1 MENENAI
8 VAPGVITPDQEIIK
22 PELWVPD
29 INLITESEHVRQE
42 TEWLRKKSGYNGKKP
57 TELGI
62 DAYRFSSQL
71 HPKFFEGRIPPA
83 VPLDS
88 IENIEWY
95 EEQLKRCVYGFEY
108 RGQRITG
115 DHYWFLNMFPFL
127 VAKLNKLGKITNEFD
142 VNFAYYA
149 GMHDYVFKTI
159 EQAQYEGKGFLWMS
173 GRGSGK
179 TYIVLSILAKIY
191 HLKPKSHGMVS
202 ASNSGHATESF
213 TKLLQALDAIG
224 EVHPTLALHRLTDT
238 KSLIES
244 GQEIMRDGIKYKEGS
259 RSRLQKIIYGDNPGA
274 TRGSRPDVQLMEET
288 GDWGKGLG
296 DLKSCI
302 GASIGSWRVG
312 SINKCRVFMIGTGG
326 SVASDQ
332 IKDVFKNPDAYSLLT
347 FKDFAPK
354 SCFFLPAHYF
364 LGGQGWEETSVN
376 NNEGAKAYL
385 EAERLR
391 TKDDMEIHNKIVQ
404 EFPFTIEEVFR
415 KNGTNNF
422 NQRKIAEQWTAL
434 HYELQEHIPEKG
446 FLTWIKSPSGS
457 IKGVKW
463 EKNPEGNI
471 EILEHPYKGQ
481 SGREVFT
488 DLYVGGVDSIDQGV
502 MDSTSIKNRSS
513 LACLIKKRII
523 DGKFFSQTSNIYVA
537 KYIGRSL
544 DVRWDYEETLK
555 LAMYYNAKM
564 NIEYT
569 KIGVVNYFREAKQYH
584 RLLKRPLVAMPS
596 KGDGLNKFIGLQKDQ
611 SNLIGTPATTGVIDH
626 QDGKIKEYIEDYYN
640 NIFFMDVLEQLRDY
654 QREDRRKYDL
664 VIAMG
669 LCELADEDMFGIA
682 ARGEDS
688 PTSEFVPFGWFVDDH
703 GRKKFGKIP
712 GKSSPEKVALNKPGQ
727 MSMATWIDM
736 SGKPR
741 FDDNFEIGDADDL
754 PINKSS
760 SSQEEQI

>member
-1 MENENAI
+1 MENVDGI
-8 VAPGVITPDQEIIK
+8 VIK
-22 PELWVPD
+22 PGMWLPD
-29 INLITESEHVRQE
+29 PELITQSEQVRQE
-42 TEWLRKKSGYNGKKP
+42 MEWLRKKSGYDGLRP
-57 TELGI
+57 TQLGI
-62 DAYRFSSQL
+62 DAYRYVSKL
-71 HPKFFEGRIPPA
+71 HPKFFEGRTPPV

-88 IENIEWY
+88 VENIEWY

-108 RGQRITG
+108 KGQRITG

-127 VAKLNKLGKITNEFD
+127 VAKKNKAGKITNEFD
-142 VNFAYYA
+142 IDFPYWA
-149 GMHDYVFKTI
+149 GMHDYVFKSI
-159 EQAQYEGKGFLWMS
+159 EEAHYEGKGFLWMS

-179 TYIVLSILAKIY
+179 TYVILAILAKIY
-191 HLKPKSHGMVS
+191 HLKAKSHSMVS
-202 ASNSGHATESF
+202 ASNSAHATESF
-213 TKLLQALDAIG
+213 TKLLQALDAIA
-224 EVHPTLALHRLTDT
+224 EVHPTLALHRLQDT
-238 KSLIES
+238 KGLIES
-244 GQEIMRDGIKYKEGS
+244 GQEIVRDGIKYKEGP
-259 RSRLQKIIYGDNPGA
+259 RSRLQKVIYGDNPGA
-274 TRGSRPDVQLMEET
+274 TRGSRPDAQLMEEV
-288 GDWGKGLG
+288 GDWATGKG

-332 IKDVFKNPDAYSLLT
+332 IKDVFVNPEAYNLLQ

-354 SCFFLPAHYF
+354 SCFFLPANYF
-364 LGGQGWEETSVN
+364 LGGQGWEETGVN
-376 NNEGAKAYL
+376 NNDSAKAYL
-385 EAERLR
+385 DAERVR

-422 NQRKIAEQWTAL
+422 NQRHIAEQWARL
-434 HYELQEHIPEKG
+434 HYEWKERRPEKG
-446 FLTWIKSPSGS
+446 FLTWIKSPGGS

-471 EILEHPYKGQ
+471 EILEHPYKGA
-481 SGREVFT
+481 SGREVFQ
-488 DLYVGGVDSIDQGV
+488 DLYVGGVDSIDQGIA
-502 MDSTSIKNRSS
+502 DSTSIKNRSS
-513 LACLIKKRII
+513 LACLIKKRIV
-523 DGKFFSQTSNIYVA
+523 DGKFFSQTSNLYVA
-537 KYIGRSL
+537 KYIGRSI

-555 LAMYYNAKM
+555 LSMYYNAKM

-596 KGDGLNKFIGLQKDQ
+596 KGEKIAGLQKDQ
-611 SNLIGTPATTGVIDH
+611 SNLIGTPASTNVIDH
-626 QDGKIKEYIEDYYN
+626 QDGKVKEYIEDYYAH
-640 NIFFMDVLEQLRDY
+640 IFFLDLLEQLRDY

-688 PTSEFVPFGWFVDDH
+688 PTSEFTLFGYWTDDH
-703 GRKKFGKIP
+703 GIKHFGKIQ
-712 GKSSPEKVALNKPGQ
+712 KQVSPDEVALKKPEA
-727 MSMATWIDM
+727 MSQATWIDM

-754 PINKSS
+754 PVPKDRE
-760 SSQEEQI
+760 QESI